1 MVRAE
6 LKIFGADEI
15 IPEGADHIVG
25 VVSSFKD
32 KNKVRAVHV
41 YESLFL

>member
-1 MVRAE
+1 MARAE
-6 LKIFGADEI
+6 LKFFGADEI
-15 IPEGADHIVG
+15 IPQGAVGIVG

-41 YESLFL
+41 L